1 MKTEQFC
8 FFPLKAETQG
18 FLYMLIEED
27 GVKTNSVVG
36 LQSQNKKT
44 YFKIRPGTNKLND
57 TLSLQ

>member
-27 GVKTNSVVG
+27 GVKTNSAVG
-36 LQSQNKKT
+36 LQSKK
-44 YFKIRPGTNKLND
+44 KKNIL
-57 TLSLQ
+57 